1 MSYTN
6 IPVSSL
12 MPTKNDGLAISDGMY
27 PATIIGYAIKKS
39 EFKNEDNSV
48 RESIGASLICQI
60 RDDKGDIAH
69 IATRSLT
76 ASLHE
81 KAGLRKV
88 LSGWLKKSDLQGIL
102 DSLIS
107 AGIIA
112 NDVFSWDGFMG
123 KTPLLMI
130 SLQASKKDPQ
140 KQYATI
146 QGFSPLKQEQRIE
159 AIPGQIAEFFVRDA
173 LAYKLLDGFTIK
185 QSESTAADDLPF

>member
-12 MPTKNDGLAISDGMY
+12 MPTKSEGLAISDGMY

-60 RDDKGDIAH
+60 RDDNGEIAH

-102 DSLIS
+102 DSLIA

-112 NDVFSWDGFMG
+112 NDVFSWDGFVG

-130 SLQASKKDPQ
+130 SLQASKKDPN
-140 KQYATI
+140 KQYPQI
-146 QGFSPLKQEQRIE
+146 QGFSPLKQDQRIE
-159 AIPGQIAEFFVRDA
+159 SVAGAIPEFFVKDA
-173 LAYKLLDGFTIK
+173 LAYKLLPGFSIK
-185 QSESTAADDLPF
+185 SSDPAAAEDLPF